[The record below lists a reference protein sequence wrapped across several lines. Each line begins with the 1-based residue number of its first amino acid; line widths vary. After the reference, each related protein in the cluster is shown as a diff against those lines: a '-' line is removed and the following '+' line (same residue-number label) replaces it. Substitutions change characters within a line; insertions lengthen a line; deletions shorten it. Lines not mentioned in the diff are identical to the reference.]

1 MNDEQKKRYEQL
13 KQKNKSIERKKNW
26 SDNVLL
32 QECLSALGSQNDI
45 LSIDEQEKIVDKV
58 NRRFKEAVNAKKE
71 RKKIEVIDEIISE
84 WIGENVFIIWDE
96 TGLPVIQTKL
106 NNLKECIDD
115 VTSVAFDTWIVSE
128 DLNKIIEYNHNGK
141 LTGIEMR
148 S

>member
-1 MNDEQKKRYEQL
+1 
-13 KQKNKSIERKKNW
+13 
-26 SDNVLL
+26 
-32 QECLSALGSQNDI
+32 
-45 LSIDEQEKIVDKV
+45 
-58 NRRFKEAVNAKKE
+58 
-71 RKKIEVIDEIISE
+71 VIDEIISE
-84 WIGENVFIIWDE
+84 WIGENVLIIWDE

-106 NNLKECIDD
+106 NNLKKCIDD